1 MKNKEEGGSDKKQKK
16 DKTKNS
22 FENKLKKEIDAEL
35 KESMGDVD
43 PKTIAKNVKI
53 IYLLYFLKD

>member
-1 MKNKEEGGSDKKQKK
+1 MKNKEEGGPDKKQKR

-35 KESMGDVD
+35 KETMGDVD
-43 PKTIAKNVKI
+43 PKTIAKYVN
-53 IYLLYFLKD
+53 